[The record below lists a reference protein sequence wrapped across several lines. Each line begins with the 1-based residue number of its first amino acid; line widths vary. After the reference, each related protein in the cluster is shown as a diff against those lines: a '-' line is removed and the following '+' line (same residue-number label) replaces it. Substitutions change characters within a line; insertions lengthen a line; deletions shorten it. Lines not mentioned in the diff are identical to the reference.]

1 MKTFGLMT
9 VSFIAG
15 GYAMMAWIRK
25 IFNQT
30 MENN

>member
-25 IFNQT
+25 IFNKS
-30 MENN
+30 MEGN